1 MIFMCVLKL
10 AFSFEV
16 IWSVTFSVALVTD
29 SASSLEE
36 RRRDF
41 ESLTLT

>member
-1 MIFMCVLKL
+1 MSCVLKL

-29 SASSLEE
+29 SASSLEV

-41 ESLTLT
+41 ESLTLI